1 MGESECLGGGLLR
14 IITFSPSFSSKWLIR
29 SRENRLLLVMKRWEL
44 WMLRR
49 SGNPENMSRDEFMHL
64 AEGWISY
71 NFSNPFFYFKKLNS
85 IS

>member
-14 IITFSPSFSSKWLIR
+14 IITLSSSFSSKWLIR
-29 SRENRLLLVMKRWEL
+29 SRESRLLLVMKRWEL
-44 WMLRR
+44 WMLGR
-49 SGNPENMSRDEFMHL
+49 SENHKNTSRDECMHL
-64 AEGWISY
+64 AEGCISD